1 MALGIGFCWKL
12 CMDDR
17 SAVVMPSRKRC
28 LPRISMAIALG
39 VLAGCG
45 SSASSVD
52 KNAPREVT
60 KASLPVADESEREI
74 FNQAQLHFSRGLYSA
89 SRERFQTLRS
99 SYPDGPFSEYALLKI
114 ADTHFFSGAFGD
126 AGGAYEEF
134 ITTYPGAA
142 SAPYALFQHGR
153 SLMLSIRGVGRDT
166 APVERAVELFDQLL
180 TKYPSSP
187 FVEQAASF
195 RDQALNTL
203 AQQDELIGEFYLKQE
218 QNAAVRYRNQRRQ
231 ERLDAQRMGTGGK

>member
-1 MALGIGFCWKL
+1 
-12 CMDDR
+12 MDDR
-17 SAVVMPSRKRC
+17 SAVLSPLRKRG
-28 LPRISMAIALG
+28 LPRISVAIAIGIL
-39 VLAGCG
+39 VGCG
-45 SSASSVD
+45 PSSTSVD
-52 KNAPREVT
+52 KDAPREVT
-60 KASLPVADESEREI
+60 KASLPVADESEREL
-74 FNQAQLHFSRGLYSA
+74 FNQARLHFSRGLYSA

-142 SAPYALFQHGR
+142 SAPYALFQHAR

-166 APVERAVELFDQLL
+166 APVERAVELFDQLR

-195 RDQALNTL
+195 RAQALNTL
-203 AQQDELIGEFYLKQE
+203 AQQDELIGDFYRKQE
-218 QNAAVRYRNQRRQ
+218 QNAAARYRNQRRQ
-231 ERLDAQRMGTGGK
+231 ERLDAQRMGAGGN

>member
-1 MALGIGFCWKL
+1 
-12 CMDDR
+12 MDDR
-17 SAVVMPSRKRC
+17 SAVVQLFRKKELRWV
-28 LPRISMAIALG
+28 SMTVALG
-39 VLAGCG
+39 FLLGCG
-45 SSASSVD
+45 SSTTSVD
-52 KNAPREVT
+52 KDAPREVT
-60 KASLPVADESEREI
+60 KASLPVADASEREL

-114 ADTHFFSGAFGD
+114 ADTHFFSGAFVD

-142 SAPYALFQHGR
+142 SVPYALFQHAR

-166 APVERAVELFDQLL
+166 APVERAVELFDQLR

-187 FVEQAASF
+187 FVEQASAF

-203 AQQDELIGEFYLKQE
+203 AQQDELIGDFYRKQE
-218 QNAAVRYRNQRRQ
+218 QNTAVRYRNQRKQ
-231 ERLDAQRMGTGGK
+231 ERLNAQRMGVGSD